1 MKLNNCKLYFGFQKR
16 RRKTVDSGK
25 IERKKK
31 VLKKHP
37 LSVVLKIMTKGK
49 KNMGGNDER

>member
-1 MKLNNCKLYFGFQKR
+1 MKNNCKLYFGFQKR

-37 LSVVLKIMTKGK
+37 LSVVLKIMTKGM